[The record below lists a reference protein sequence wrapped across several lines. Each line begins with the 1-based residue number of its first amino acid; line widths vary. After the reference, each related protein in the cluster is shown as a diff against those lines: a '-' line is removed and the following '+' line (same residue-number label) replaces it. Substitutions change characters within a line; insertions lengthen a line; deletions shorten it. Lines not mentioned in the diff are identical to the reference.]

1 MKKSALFDFLMS
13 GGFEP
18 KAPVRQKK
26 EFRFFFSKKE
36 IAFPAAMSRGDFDT
50 KFYFIKRFIT
60 IKEGGQE
67 ASNKFQPLF
76 TSKDLITL

>member
-26 EFRFFFSKKE
+26 EFCFFFSKK
-36 IAFPAAMSRGDFDT
+36 
-50 KFYFIKRFIT
+50 K
-60 IKEGGQE
+60 
-67 ASNKFQPLF
+67 
-76 TSKDLITL
+76 

>member
-36 IAFPAAMSRGDFDT
+36 IALSGGDEPG
-50 KFYFIKRFIT
+50 RF
-60 IKEGGQE
+60 
-67 ASNKFQPLF
+67 
-76 TSKDLITL
+76 